1 MTPVISS
8 SQVIRCAKILYMAAD
23 LLGKE
28 DHMATYLEDIER
40 VSNALQ
46 KYSWD
51 EDCGYFSYVIH
62 DENGDAKEQYRTAD
76 GENLNKTMDGIYPI
90 VAGAV
95 TESQKQRIL
104 GHLKSDDEM
113 FTPVGISAVDRTA
126 SYYITNGYWNGNVW
140 LSHQWFVWKTML
152 DLGETD
158 FAFKIA
164 KTALDAWK
172 REVEYSYYT
181 FEMFNITSGRGGW
194 FHNFGGLSTPVNIW
208 TNAYFKPGTFST
220 GLDTMVMSN
229 SFNENHTEFV
239 CELKY
244 YGNNDK
250 YSVIA
255 VMNDA
260 FDYTVTVN
268 NNPAD
273 FSIRDNGIVE
283 IALKGNEKNAEI
295 RIVKD

>member
-1 MTPVISS
+1 MV
-8 SQVIRCAKILYMAAD
+8 ADILK
-23 LLGKE
+23 KE
-28 DHMATYLEDIER
+28 DDKATYLEDIER
-40 VSNALQ
+40 VSSALQ

-51 EDCGYFSYVIH
+51 ENCGYFSYVIH
-62 DENGDAKEQYRTAD
+62 NDDGQAVGQYRNAQ

-90 VAGAV
+90 IAGAV
-95 TESQKQRIL
+95 TEDQKTRIL

-113 FTPVGISAVDRTA
+113 FSPVGISAVDKTA

-158 FAFKIA
+158 FAFRIA
-164 KTALDAWK
+164 ETALKSWK

-208 TNAYFKPGTFST
+208 TNAYYKPKTLST
-220 GLDTMVMSN
+220 GLDTMVMDSN
-229 SFNENHTEFV
+229 FNDNATEFSGNIR
-239 CELKY
+239 Y
-244 YGNNDK
+244 YGNNEK

-255 VMNDA
+255 VMTDTKESFN
-260 FDYTVTVN
+260 VTVN
-268 NNPAD
+268 GENAD
-273 FSIRDNGIVE
+273 FFIRDKGIIE
-283 IALKGNEKNAEI
+283 ITISGNTKSAEI
-295 RIVKD
+295 KIN

>member
-1 MTPVISS
+1 MV
-8 SQVIRCAKILYMAAD
+8 AD
-23 LLGKE
+23 LLEKE
-28 DHMATYLEDIER
+28 DDKAIYLEDIER

-62 DENGDAKEQYRTAD
+62 DENGGAKEQYRTAD

-90 VAGAV
+90 IAGAV
-95 TESQKQRIL
+95 TKDQRDRIL
-104 GHLKSDDEM
+104 CHLKSDDEM
-113 FTPVGISAVDRTA
+113 FSPVGISAVDKTA

-194 FHNFGGLSTPVNIW
+194 FHNFGGLSTPINIW
-208 TNAYFKPGTFST
+208 TNAYFKPKTLST
-220 GLDTMVMSN
+220 GLDIMVMN
-229 SFNENHTEFV
+229 SQFNEDATEME
-239 CELKY
+239 CSLKY
-244 YGNNDK
+244 YGNNEK

-255 VMNDA
+255 VMNDS
-260 FDYTVTVN
+260 FDYAVTVN
-268 NNPAD
+268 GENAD
-273 FSIRDNGIVE
+273 FYIRNNGIIE
-283 IALKGNEKNAEI
+283 ITLNGNIKNADI
-295 RIVKD
+295 KVSKN

>member
-1 MTPVISS
+1 
-8 SQVIRCAKILYMAAD
+8 MAAD
-23 LLGKE
+23 LLGRE
-28 DHMATYLEDIER
+28 DDKAVYLQDVER

-51 EDCGYFSYVIH
+51 DDCGYFSYVIH
-62 DENGDAKEQYRTAD
+62 DENGDAKEQYRNEQ

-90 VAGAV
+90 IAGAV
-95 TESQKQRIL
+95 TEDQKTRIL

-113 FTPVGISAVDRTA
+113 FSPVGISAVDKTA

-158 FAFKIA
+158 FAFRIA
-164 KTALDAWK
+164 ETALKSWK

-208 TNAYFKPGTFST
+208 TNAYYKPKTFST
-220 GLDTMVMSN
+220 GLDTMVIESDFCCDKTQ
-229 SFNENHTEFV
+229 FNAEI
-239 CELKY
+239 KY

-250 YSVIA
+250 YSVI
-255 VMNDA
+255 VVLDD
-260 FDYTVTVN
+260 DYNYSVN
-268 NNPAD
+268 V
-273 FSIRDNGIVE
+273 NGEKGYFITREKGAVE
-283 IALKGNEKNAEI
+283 ITIDGKVKNAKLE
-295 RIVKD
+295 VFKA